1 MHLERQL
8 LATTNHRAYSR
19 RVHKSPARALG
30 SITLEEDKLLGKGVP
45 YSFKDCLSNQLHS
58 IVYIMQMRWR
68 KI

>member
-30 SITLEEDKLLGKGVP
+30 SITLENDKLLGKGVP

-58 IVYIMQMRWR
+58 
-68 KI
+68 